1 MNANLSPKAVK
12 PGAALRWAKQAFDLI
27 GRGFIAWLVLMFLF
41 CLAIYLCRASLLIS
55 QVAAAVAYLS
65 GIGVAA
71 LVDDASEK
79 SFEEIF
85 AAARA
90 EFGAAVRFS
99 LILTLAATALSA
111 VFYWIGGHPGD
122 WWLRLYD
129 PSLLAPAAD
138 GDFFVAMNQVFLASL
153 MALILFQITFLT
165 PFIAA
170 TFQYHL
176 QTFFGTGW
184 LQANRLGNAGVPEK
198 NLGAM
203 LLFNSVI
210 YVALLFA
217 AALAPIAAPV
227 VFAFLSAFSY
237 VAFREIYLGIG
248 ENRKV
253 VLAEIRNNVA
263 SAA

>member
-1 MNANLSPKAVK
+1 MNANLSPKSVK
-12 PGAALRWAKQAFDLI
+12 PAAALRWVKQAFDLI
-27 GRGFIAWLVLMFLF
+27 GRGFIAWLVLMLIF

-79 SFEEIF
+79 SFVEIF
-85 AAARA
+85 SAARA
-90 EFGAAVRFS
+90 ELGAAVRFT
-99 LILTLAATALSA
+99 LILTFAATALSA
-111 VFYWIGGHPGD
+111 VFYWIGGRPGD
-122 WWLRLYD
+122 WFLRLYD

-138 GDFFVAMNQVFLASL
+138 GDSFVALNRVFLSSL
-153 MALILFQITFLT
+153 MALILFQITFLM

-176 QTFFGTGW
+176 QTFFGVGW
-184 LQANRLGNAGVPEK
+184 FQAFRLGNAGVPEK
-198 NLGAM
+198 NVGAM

-210 YVALLFA
+210 YAVLLFA

-227 VFAFLSAFSY
+227 VFAFLSAYSY
-237 VAFREIYLGIG
+237 VAFREIYLGVG

-253 VLAEIRNNVA
+253 VLAEVRGNVA